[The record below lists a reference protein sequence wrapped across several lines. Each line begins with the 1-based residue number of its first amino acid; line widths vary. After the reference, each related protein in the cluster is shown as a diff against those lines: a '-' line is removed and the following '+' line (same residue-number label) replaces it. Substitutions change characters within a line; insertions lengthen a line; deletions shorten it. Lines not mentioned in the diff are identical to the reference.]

1 MTRNITLL
9 STFVLIIFVVVVVV
23 AINNYNNQ
31 LQNCKV
37 WKDALTNPEN
47 ARLSKNDRQIG
58 LSNYNGN
65 CTSTTGRLIE

>member
-1 MTRNITLL
+1 MNTREIEHLVWRIRYDTVYIYIL
-9 STFVLIIFVVVVVV
+9 STFVLIIFVVVIVV

-47 ARLSKNDRQIG
+47 APLSKSDRQIG
-58 LSNYNGN
+58 L
-65 CTSTTGRLIE
+65 